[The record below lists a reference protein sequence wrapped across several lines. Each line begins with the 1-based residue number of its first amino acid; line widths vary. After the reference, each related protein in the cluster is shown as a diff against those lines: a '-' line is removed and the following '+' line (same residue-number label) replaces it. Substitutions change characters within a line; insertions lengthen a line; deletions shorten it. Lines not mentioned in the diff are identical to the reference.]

1 VRPPEDLFVVH
12 RDVSFVDRP
21 VLVHAFSGFVE
32 AAGATRVAA
41 EHLLAT
47 REHRLLATF
56 DSDELLDYRAR
67 RPRMS
72 FRSDHFAAVDVP
84 EVTLH
89 EVVDAAGTP
98 FLLLTG
104 PEPDYQWRRFIAA
117 VRALVERFDVRL
129 TVGLAAF
136 PWPAPHTR
144 PIGLTL
150 HGTDPSL
157 LRGHSSAVGSL
168 EVPGHVGGLLEL
180 WLGEAGHPAMGV
192 AAQVPHYLVQFEYPR
207 VAMALLDG
215 LADATGLVLPS
226 DGLETAA
233 RSAEAEVAAQVA
245 GSTEI
250 AEVVRALEQQHDA
263 LSPPG
268 ADGSVLAPGG
278 TVPTGDEIAAQ
289 VERFLAGM
297 GEEDPPA

>member
-1 VRPPEDLFVVH
+1 
-12 RDVSFVDRP
+12 
-21 VLVHAFSGFVE
+21 
-32 AAGATRVAA
+32 
-41 EHLLAT
+41 
-47 REHRLLATF
+47 
-56 DSDELLDYRAR
+56 
-67 RPRMS
+67 
-72 FRSDHFAAVDVP
+72 
-84 EVTLH
+84 
-89 EVVDAAGTP
+89 
-98 FLLLTG
+98 
-104 PEPDYQWRRFIAA
+104 
-117 VRALVERFDVRL
+117 
-129 TVGLAAF
+129 
-136 PWPAPHTR
+136 
-144 PIGLTL
+144 
-150 HGTDPSL
+150 
-157 LRGHSSAVGSL
+157 
-168 EVPGHVGGLLEL
+168 
-180 WLGEAGHPAMGV
+180 MGV